1 MRTNQVKNSHM
12 NHHTSLENQQANAKQ
27 NDFIRC
33 MASLDLYG
41 FKLVGIRRE
50 DSVILAQS
58 GDWTVEV
65 DQDGLVKNQGSD
77 KSPADFAT
85 WQLQNQGRLL
95 GWDDETPDFE
105 TTTIPCDCGN
115 PNAVWR
121 GDKQGRR
128 MYVCDEC
135 AKHFPELK

>member
-1 MRTNQVKNSHM
+1 MRTNQVKNSQM

-50 DSVILAQS
+50 DSVILTQS

-85 WQLQNQGRLL
+85 WQFHNFSRLV
-95 GWDDETPDFE
+95 GADEE
-105 TTTIPCDCGN
+105 
-115 PNAVWR
+115 
-121 GDKQGRR
+121 
-128 MYVCDEC
+128 
-135 AKHFPELK
+135 